1 MIVREERERDR
12 GEVHAV
18 NLAAFD
24 TPMEAAL
31 VDKLREEAQSA
42 ISMVVLDGE
51 RVVGQIMFS
60 PVALSGHEDLR
71 IAGLGPMAVEPA
83 HQRKGLGSALVR
95 AGLERCKEQG
105 YGAVVV
111 LGHPEYY
118 PRFGFAP
125 AARFDICCEYEAP
138 QEAFMS
144 IELEPGY
151 LENAAGTIRYH
162 SAFPAP

>member
-1 MIVREERERDR
+1 MLVRDEQGRDR
-12 GEVHAV
+12 SEVYAV

-24 TPMEAAL
+24 TPTEATL
-31 VDKLREEAQSA
+31 VDRLREEAQPVV
-42 ISMVVLDGE
+42 SMVAVDGE
-51 RVVGQIMFS
+51 RVVGHIMFS
-60 PVALSGHEDLR
+60 PVALSGHERLR
-71 IAGLGPMAVEPA
+71 IAGLGPMAVEPSY
-83 HQRKGLGSALVR
+83 QGKGLGAALVR
-95 AGLERCKEQG
+95 AGLKRCKEQG

-125 AARFDICCEYEAP
+125 AGRSNIRCEYEVP

-151 LENAAGTIRYH
+151 LKGAAGTIRYH
-162 SAFPAP
+162 SAFPT